1 MKKIRYRKRIAS
13 LAFGLVGVIFF
24 ALACVYHNKTEDF
37 SNIITIQSGEDK
49 FTQSEIA
56 SIRQDTASADTFT
69 AWTEQKNQTVRA
81 TINERSTNTD
91 ILLLCGDSHSVLP
104 WGKNLP
110 ESDTEGCIIGASL
123 AEQLFGGTE
132 VEGQQILYNGR
143 ELTVCGIVKQPQN
156 IMLCQNIENYGA
168 SSGTQTGSRRDQQTG
183 SLSENNQQEVC
194 YDKISL
200 FYIDKS
206 KAMNRTA
213 VEFINR
219 YGLDGQIL
227 HYEYKRNL
235 RWFTDLI
242 PGKWS
247 DFSGW
252 KENFKTLQSDE
263 KKLKQCGKSMV
274 ESLYLEWIW
283 KRNSCFVLCVVM
295 FFLHLTTKNLPL
307 TSNLF
312 TCFLISNILNSVKKS
327 NNDQENRNEL

>member
-1 MKKIRYRKRIAS
+1 MKKISYGKGIAS
-13 LAFGLVGVIFF
+13 LAFGLFGAVFF

-37 SNIITIQSGEDK
+37 SNIITIQSAEGS
-49 FTQSEIA
+49 FTRSEIE

-69 AWTEQKNQTVRA
+69 AWTERKNQVVKA
-81 TINERSTNTD
+81 VINERSSNVD

-110 ESDTEGCIIGASL
+110 ESDTAGCIIGASL

-143 ELTVCGIVKQPQN
+143 ELAVRGVVKEPQN
-156 IMLCQNIENYGA
+156 IMLCQSITNEETV
-168 SSGTQTGSRRDQQTG
+168 SKTQTGNSGNQQTG
-183 SLSENNQQEVC
+183 SSENNQQEIY

-200 FYIDKS
+200 LYTDKS
-206 KAMNRTA
+206 RAINRTA
-213 VEFINR
+213 AEFISR

-235 RWFTDLI
+235 SWFTDLI

-252 KENFKTLQSDE
+252 KENMKTLQSDE
-263 KKLKQCGKSMV
+263 KILKQCEKSTV

-283 KRNSCFVLCVVM
+283 KRNICFVLYVVM
-295 FFLHLTTKNLPL
+295 VAFLCRIVRNKAAFSCKN
-307 TSNLF
+307 
-312 TCFLISNILNSVKKS
+312 K
-327 NNDQENRNEL
+327 ENEIALSCEQR

>member
-1 MKKIRYRKRIAS
+1 MV
-13 LAFGLVGVIFF
+13 F
-24 ALACVYHNKTEDF
+24 ACVYHNKTEDF

-49 FTQSEIA
+49 FTKSEIA
-56 SIRQDTASADTFT
+56 SIRQDTASAETFT

-81 TINERSTNTD
+81 TINERSSNAD

-110 ESDTEGCIIGASL
+110 ESDTEGCILGASL

-143 ELTVCGIVKQPQN
+143 ELTVRGIVKEPQN
-156 IMLCQNIENYGA
+156 IMLCQSAANDETA
-168 SSGTQTGSRRDQQTG
+168 SGTQTGSNGNQQTG
-183 SLSENNQQEVC
+183 SSENNQQETC

-200 FYIDKS
+200 LYTDKS
-206 KAMNRTA
+206 KAINRTA
-213 VEFINR
+213 AEFISR

-235 RWFTDLI
+235 SWFTDLI

-252 KENFKTLQSDE
+252 KENLKTLQSDE
-263 KKLKQCGKSMV
+263 KILKQCEKSTV

-283 KRNSCFVLCVVM
+283 KRN
-295 FFLHLTTKNLPL
+295 N
-307 TSNLF
+307 
-312 TCFLISNILNSVKKS
+312 CFLMCLVMADFSCRIARNKAVFSCKNE
-327 NNDQENRNEL
+327 ENEIALSYKQR

>member
-1 MKKIRYRKRIAS
+1 MKKISYGKRIAS
-13 LAFGLVGVIFF
+13 LVFGSVGVIFF

-37 SNIITIQSGEDK
+37 SNIITIQSAEGS
-49 FTQSEIA
+49 FTRSEIE
-56 SIRQDTASADTFT
+56 SIRQDIASADTFT

-81 TINERSTNTD
+81 AINERSTNTD
-91 ILLLCGDSHSVLP
+91 ILLLCGDSHFVLP

-110 ESDTEGCIIGASL
+110 ESDTEGCIIGESL

-156 IMLCQNIENYGA
+156 IMLCQNIENCGA
-168 SSGTQTGSRRDQQTG
+168 SSGTQTGSSGDQQTG

-200 FYIDKS
+200 LYTDKS
-206 KAMNRTA
+206 KAINRTA
-213 VEFINR
+213 AEFISR

-235 RWFTDLI
+235 SWFTDLI

-252 KENFKTLQSDE
+252 KENLKTLQSDE
-263 KKLKQCGKSMV
+263 KILKQCEKSTV

-283 KRNSCFVLCVVM
+283 KRN
-295 FFLHLTTKNLPL
+295 N
-307 TSNLF
+307 
-312 TCFLISNILNSVKKS
+312 CFLMCLVMA
-327 NNDQENRNEL
+327 ELL

>member
-1 MKKIRYRKRIAS
+1 MKKISYGKGIAS
-13 LAFGLVGVIFF
+13 LAFGLFGAVFF

-37 SNIITIQSGEDK
+37 SNIITIQSAEGS
-49 FTQSEIA
+49 FTRSEIE

-69 AWTEQKNQTVRA
+69 AWTERKNQVVKA
-81 TINERSTNTD
+81 VINERSSNVD

-110 ESDTEGCIIGASL
+110 ESDTAGCIIGASL

-143 ELTVCGIVKQPQN
+143 ELAVRGVVKEPQN
-156 IMLCQNIENYGA
+156 IMLCQSITNDETVPK
-168 SSGTQTGSRRDQQTG
+168 TQTGNSGNQQTG
-183 SLSENNQQEVC
+183 SSENNQQEIY

-200 FYIDKS
+200 LYTDKS
-206 KAMNRTA
+206 RAINRTA
-213 VEFINR
+213 AEFISR

-235 RWFTDLI
+235 SWFTDLI

-252 KENFKTLQSDE
+252 KENMKTLQSDE
-263 KKLKQCGKSMV
+263 KILKQCEKSTV

-283 KRNSCFVLCVVM
+283 KRNICFVLCVVM
-295 FFLHLTTKNLPL
+295 VAFSCRIIRNKAAFSCKN
-307 TSNLF
+307 
-312 TCFLISNILNSVKKS
+312 K
-327 NNDQENRNEL
+327 ENEIALSCEQR

>member
-1 MKKIRYRKRIAS
+1 MKKISYGKGIAS
-13 LAFGLVGVIFF
+13 LAFGLFGAVFLVF
-24 ALACVYHNKTEDF
+24 AYVYHNKTEDF

-49 FTQSEIA
+49 FTQSEIE
-56 SIRQDTASADTFT
+56 SIRQDTASAETFT
-69 AWTEQKNQTVRA
+69 AWTERKNQVVKA
-81 TINERSTNTD
+81 VINERSSNAD

-110 ESDTEGCIIGASL
+110 ESDTEGCILGASL

-143 ELTVCGIVKQPQN
+143 ELAVRGVVKEPQN
-156 IMLCQNIENYGA
+156 IMLCQSITNDETVPK
-168 SSGTQTGSRRDQQTG
+168 TQTGNSGNQQTG
-183 SLSENNQQEVC
+183 SSENNQQEIC

-200 FYIDKS
+200 LYTDKS
-206 KAMNRTA
+206 KAINRTA
-213 VEFINR
+213 AEFISR

-235 RWFTDLI
+235 SWFTDLI

-252 KENFKTLQSDE
+252 KENLKTLQSDE
-263 KKLKQCGKSMV
+263 KILKQCEKSTV

-283 KRNSCFVLCVVM
+283 KRN
-295 FFLHLTTKNLPL
+295 N
-307 TSNLF
+307 
-312 TCFLISNILNSVKKS
+312 CFLMCLVMADFSCKIARNKAVFSCKNE
-327 NNDQENRNEL
+327 ENEIALSYKQR

>member
-1 MKKIRYRKRIAS
+1 MKKISYGKGIAS
-13 LAFGLVGVIFF
+13 LAFGLFGAVFF

-37 SNIITIQSGEDK
+37 SNIITIQSAEGS
-49 FTQSEIA
+49 FTRSEIE

-69 AWTEQKNQTVRA
+69 AWTERKNQVVKA
-81 TINERSTNTD
+81 VINERSSNVD

-110 ESDTEGCIIGASL
+110 ESDTAGCIIGASL

-143 ELTVCGIVKQPQN
+143 ELAVRGVVKEPQN
-156 IMLCQNIENYGA
+156 IMLCQSITNDETVPK
-168 SSGTQTGSRRDQQTG
+168 TQTGNSGNQQTG
-183 SLSENNQQEVC
+183 SSENNQQEIY

-200 FYIDKS
+200 LYTDKS
-206 KAMNRTA
+206 RAINRTA
-213 VEFINR
+213 AEFISR

-235 RWFTDLI
+235 SWFTDLI

-252 KENFKTLQSDE
+252 KENLKTLQSDE
-263 KKLKQCGKSMV
+263 KILKQCEKSTV

-283 KRNSCFVLCVVM
+283 KRN
-295 FFLHLTTKNLPL
+295 N
-307 TSNLF
+307 
-312 TCFLISNILNSVKKS
+312 CFLMCLVMADFSCRIARNKAVFSCKNE
-327 NNDQENRNEL
+327 ENEIALSYKQR